1 MKLQQLCYLCSV
13 VDHGFNI
20 AEASQTLFTS
30 QPGISKQIRQ
40 LERELG
46 VEILAR
52 QGNRIIGLTE
62 PGRKLVAAA
71 QRLLIDSQ
79 ELKKIAAGFSS
90 VNSGSLKVAT
100 THLHAR
106 YPLLPIISAFSKNCA
121 PSLVR
126 NALRKQTY
134 QPRPIH
140 NQKFGVPGKKFL
152 CGSIVRS
159 LELRS
164 QASNKPAHVN
174 DR

>member
-1 MKLQQLCYLCSV
+1 MKLQQLRYLCSV

-20 AEASQTLFTS
+20 TEASQTLFTS

-46 VEILAR
+46 VEMFDFI
-52 QGNRIIGLTE
+52 E
-62 PGRKLVAAA
+62 M
-71 QRLLIDSQ
+71 
-79 ELKKIAAGFSS
+79 
-90 VNSGSLKVAT
+90 
-100 THLHAR
+100 
-106 YPLLPIISAFSKNCA
+106 FSKNWA

-126 NALRKQTY
+126 NALRKQTH

-140 NQKFGVPGKKFL
+140 NQKFGVPEKEFL